1 MAMIEQRPSP
11 LRAAVSRALTG
22 RKVAYAGGLVT
33 LLLVLVFGT
42 DSLLFW
48 FTRNYGELLIPSSL
62 GVPVLLPGLRFTRFA
77 QESWTALGCEDFAA
91 LLLVGTVV
99 RLLARHRRLYPS
111 SGRLH
116 RFLVGWGA
124 LMAGGVLS
132 GLFRGLVVARE
143 VAGGPLAYFGYPFL
157 GAVVS
162 LVWCV
167 ALGWI
172 PGLAAV
178 FAVVPA
184 AAVVRAREWWAES
197 GRLVLVY
204 LVEPAKDLGTRA
216 ASTWR
221 ARGGPSL
228 TSLQLP
234 GERPPV
240 PPRDAGAVPA
250 DTARRG
256 AVKLPAGL
264 KLPASLKLP
273 TRLNLPGKVRLP
285 AKVKLPSKLRLPAKV
300 KLPSG
305 VKLPVKF
312 PRQRTGSG
320 GDTTSHDENHK
331 ASSTPAP

>member
-11 LRAAVSRALTG
+11 LRAALSRALTG

-48 FTRNYGELLIPSSL
+48 FTRNYGELLIPSTL

-116 RFLVGWGA
+116 RFFAGWGA
-124 LMAGGVLS
+124 LMVGGVLS

-157 GAVVS
+157 GALVG

-204 LVEPAKDLGTRA
+204 LVEPAKELGGRVA
-216 ASTWR
+216 ATWR

-228 TSLQLP
+228 TEKL
-234 GERPPV
+234 R
-240 PPRDAGAVPA
+240 
-250 DTARRG
+250 
-256 AVKLPAGL
+256 LPAGV
-264 KLPASLKLP
+264 KELPAKLRIPSGLKPPGGVRLP
-273 TRLNLPGKVRLP
+273 SKVRLP
-285 AKVKLPSKLRLPAKV
+285 ARVDLPVKVRLPSKVKLPAKVRLPSKV

-320 GDTTSHDENHK
+320 GDTAPHDENHK
-331 ASSTPAP
+331 ASSTQAP